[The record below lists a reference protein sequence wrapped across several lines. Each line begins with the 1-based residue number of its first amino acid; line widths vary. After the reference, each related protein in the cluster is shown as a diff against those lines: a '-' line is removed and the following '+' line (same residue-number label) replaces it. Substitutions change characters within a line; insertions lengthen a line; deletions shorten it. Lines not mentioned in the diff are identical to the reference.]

1 MKYLI
6 RAFGLMVVFSIGSAI
21 AADND
26 SAQAWEE
33 RIAELQEAGED
44 EFVLTVVGDAIWTQ
58 KLSTNTGAGLQALF
72 EVMRSADVTYLN
84 LEQALTDRGFPMPNK
99 DIVRADTSI
108 IEEFVWAGTDV
119 VSTANNH
126 AMDFGADELQTTLST
141 LDSKG
146 IKHSGAG
153 ATIADALRPAFI
165 EVNGLKIA
173 LLSFMAAP
181 DFEEFGIIAATED
194 QAGVAPLR
202 GADVRLADGSSTI
215 APLQADLQQ
224 MEEAIRNVRDEADLI
239 AVSLQYH
246 WASDSEIDPGEE
258 LIARAAVDA
267 GADLVLGHGSMRL
280 NGIEFYNSKPIL
292 YSLGSF
298 SLHLPQ
304 SAYALFPTSLGFIKQ
319 LVEVRHIFE
328 SMAVRMIISNDGEL
342 RRMELLPID
351 KNDNGDP
358 HFVAGEGANIILDR
372 LAKLSE
378 PYGTEIEREAWYA
391 TVTVPGG
398 RN

>member
-1 MKYLI
+1 MKIFVRFLGLVI
-6 RAFGLMVVFSIGSAI
+6 ALSFNAAF

-26 SAQAWEE
+26 SAQVWDD
-33 RIAELQEAGED
+33 RLGELREAGPD

-72 EVMRSADVTYLN
+72 EVLRSADVTYLN
-84 LEQALTDRGFPMPNK
+84 LEQALTDQGFPMPNK
-99 DIVRADTSI
+99 DIVRADTSMI
-108 IEEFVWAGTDV
+108 DEFVWAGTDI

-153 ATIADALRPAFI
+153 ATIADALRPTFI

-181 DFEEFGIIAATED
+181 DFEEFGIIAATENE
-194 QAGVAPLR
+194 AGVAPVR
-202 GADVRLADGSSTI
+202 GAEVRLADGSSTI
-215 APLQADLQQ
+215 APLQSDLQQ
-224 MEEAIRNVRDEADLI
+224 MEEAIRNVREDADLV

-246 WASDSEIDPGEE
+246 WASDAVIDPGEE

-267 GADLVLGHGSMRL
+267 GADMVLGHGSMRL
-280 NGIEFYNSKPIL
+280 NGIEFYKSKPIL

-298 SLHLPQ
+298 SLHIPQ
-304 SAYALFPTSLGFIKQ
+304 SAYTLFPTTLGFIKQ

-358 HFVAGEGANIILDR
+358 HLVAGEGANGILER
-372 LAKLSE
+372 VAKLSE
-378 PYGTEIEREAWYA
+378 PYGTEVEREAWYA
-391 TVTVPGG
+391 TVAVPEA
-398 RN
+398 RD